1 MIYIYHMYNIWKHV
15 AKHMENYGK
24 HMENDETHI
33 YARKYTVAP
42 GHQWNLSN
50 NHERN
55 RHRDQSGKT
64 KQHWTP
70 ELLSRW
76 ELIITTL
83 VRARLQQCSPLQ
95 HRWFQ
100 LSLNHHTRLGKDCD
114 FSSGWYGLRCSH
126 TTCNQRL
133 AACGMPPIKQPR
145 VGLI

>member
-1 MIYIYHMYNIWKHV
+1 M

-33 YARKYTVAP
+33 YARKYTVAT

-70 ELLSRW
+70 ELLF
-76 ELIITTL
+76 
-83 VRARLQQCSPLQ
+83 
-95 HRWFQ
+95 H
-100 LSLNHHTRLGKDCD
+100 
-114 FSSGWYGLRCSH
+114 
-126 TTCNQRL
+126 
-133 AACGMPPIKQPR
+133 
-145 VGLI
+145 VGS